1 MSYLRKFST
10 NEIKIDRS
18 FILGMLDD
26 PEDEMIA
33 EGVEHRA
40 TEEKLIAMGCDMGQ
54 GFLYSPAL
62 PLGEALDWAACY
74 AHP

>member
-1 MSYLRKFST
+1 MIVEAIIALS
-10 NEIKIDRS
+10 RS
-18 FILGMLDD
+18 FNRRV
-26 PEDEMIA
+26 IA

-74 AHP
+74 ARP